1 MAPQVDKRQPRVPL
15 SCENCRKR
23 KIKCSGERPFCDTC
37 ARRGF
42 SQTCYYLRQ
51 NVQAPSGSSSDEVL
65 QRMKRVENLLE
76 RQVFLLEQRLEPSP
90 KSQSSNPDILS
101 QHQSLSVNSSPW
113 TEVEVAPSDTA
124 PPTTVGTILVSEGG
138 YERFVPGLASS
149 DADAVNELIQSASA
163 PPMSTSFPFSNEAL
177 ATRRTLLEA
186 LPPGR
191 QCDELKDLFFEVF
204 SPLFHVLHDPT
215 FQVEYANFRQCRGEV
230 SLSFL
235 ALVFVILSISVT
247 ALDSDDPLLT
257 DLGMESTP
265 TANIKSLATKYRAAA
280 MGCLS
285 ADQFMWRHNL
295 HTVQALV
302 LLIYALSHAHGPAW
316 ALLGTTFHICVS
328 IGCHIDPS
336 QLNLD
341 PLRSEQRRRCW
352 AGLMLLYTIQNTCL
366 GNLAPMKVIANVR
379 LPVDV
384 DDEYITMYDSPP
396 VHADESQPRPL
407 SKMSYILFKFKL
419 YRLASDITSFSRESG
434 NLDGL
439 IELDGRI
446 SREEHEHD
454 IRFTDPR
461 ELPVYHLAHLY
472 IIKNYTSH
480 LRLILHRPYLPPH
493 SSAPDSTL
501 YEFPEQVLQS
511 RQYCKLSAMRILN
524 NHEDLCCEEKLRP
537 YRWFVYGL
545 GGYQTFLAASTLV
558 VLLGSDDESVA
569 SDRADVFYALQK
581 CQARFEQLSPRSDI
595 SAKAAR
601 ILRRAL
607 GSPAASNGGGG
618 IAPPHEP
625 PGLHHQTSS
634 INDESKRYSMSH
646 IPPMSSASPGSH
658 GQSALMHAGP
668 GYVQTGFASAL
679 PMNTN
684 EPATKLEP
692 PSLLSQQQQQ
702 QQQQQQHPQPHP
714 HSFFPCP
721 QPLYELMN
729 LPAEQW
735 LGGPS
740 ALAWDWNSWVDVPGP
755 NTAAPDMFMDA
766 SGVLM

>member
-42 SQTCYYLRQ
+42 SHTCFYLRQ
-51 NVQAPSGSSSDEVL
+51 NVQAAAGSSSDEVL
-65 QRMKRVENLLE
+65 QRVRRVESLLE
-76 RQVFLLEQRLEPSP
+76 RQVYLLEQQHEPSP
-90 KSQSSNPDILS
+90 KSHESNQDILS
-101 QHQSLSVNSSPW
+101 HHPPSSVNSSPW
-113 TEVEVAPSDTA
+113 TEVEVAPSDAATS
-124 PPTTVGTILVSEGG
+124 TIVGTVLVSEGG

-163 PPMSTSFPFSNEAL
+163 PPMSSSFPFSSEAL
-177 ATRRTLLEA
+177 ATRRALLEV

-191 QCDELKDLFFEVF
+191 QCDELKDKFFEVF
-204 SPLFHVLHDPT
+204 SPLFHILHDPT
-215 FQVEYANFRQCRGEV
+215 FHAEYANFRQCRGDV

-235 ALVFVILSISVT
+235 ALLFVILSISVT

-257 DLGMESTP
+257 DLGVEATAS
-265 TANIKSLATKYRAAA
+265 ANIKSLATKYRAAA

-285 ADQFMWRHNL
+285 ADQFLWRHNL

-302 LLIYALSHAHGPAW
+302 LLIYALSHAHGPSW
-316 ALLGTTFHICVS
+316 ALLGTTFNICVS

-341 PLRSEQRRRCW
+341 PVRSEQRRRCW
-352 AGLMLLYTIQNTCL
+352 AGLMLLYTVQNTCL
-366 GNLAPMKVIANVR
+366 GNLAPMKVTTNVR
-379 LPVDV
+379 LPADV
-384 DDEYITMYDSPP
+384 DDEYISMYDSPQ
-396 VHADESQPRPL
+396 VHVDESQPKPL

-419 YRLASDITSFSRESG
+419 YRLASDITNFARENG
-434 NLDGL
+434 HLNGL
-439 IELDGRI
+439 NELDARI
-446 SREEHEHD
+446 SREEHEHNA
-454 IRFTDPR
+454 RFTDPR
-461 ELPVYHLAHLY
+461 QLPVYHLAHLY

-511 RQYCKLSAMRILN
+511 RQYCKMSAMKILS
-524 NHEDLCCEEKLRP
+524 NHEDLCCDKNLLP

-558 VLLGSDDESVA
+558 VLLGSEDDSVA
-569 SDRADVFYALQK
+569 SDRADVIFALQK

-601 ILRRAL
+601 ILRRTL
-607 GSPAASNGGGG
+607 GSPESSNGRGDT
-618 IAPPHEP
+618 APQEP
-625 PGLHHQTSS
+625 PGLYHQSSSTS
-634 INDESKRYSMSH
+634 DESKRYSMSH
-646 IPPMSSASPGSH
+646 RHPMSSASPGGSH
-658 GQSALMHAGP
+658 SQPAPSMAP
-668 GYVQTGFASAL
+668 GVRYSQQARFTGVLATN
-679 PMNTN
+679 NTN
-684 EPATKLEP
+684 GSAAKMDLP
-692 PSLLSQQQQQ
+692 PPQQQQQ
-702 QQQQQQHPQPHP
+702 PQP

-721 QPLYELMN
+721 QPLYELMS

-735 LGGPS
+735 LSGPS
-740 ALAWDWNSWVDVPGP
+740 ALAWDWSSWVDVPDP
-755 NTAAPDMFMDA
+755 QTAGSDMFMDA
-766 SGVLM
+766 SGVMM